1 MTNFET
7 YDNLK
12 LETNRPVFTQN
23 QFDNEFLFKETTL
36 TTTTTTKYKSNQII
50 SCLRKLLN
58 LFSIFNLIIEYN
70 FKNDLMS
77 DIIAGITVG
86 IMHVPQSL
94 AYGALTSLYPVHGF
108 YTSLYC
114 GITYVI
120 FG

>member
-1 MTNFET
+1 MINFET

-23 QFDNEFLFKETTL
+23 QFDNEFLLKETTL
-36 TTTTTTKYKSNQII
+36 TTTTIKNKSNQII
-50 SCLRKLLN
+50 SYLRKLLN

-70 FKNDLMS
+70 FKNDLIS